1 MNYIQALQTFL
12 QNDPEISALVG
23 KRVWFLRMP
32 AKVEKPYIIFNEQE
46 RSPALLNNEDY
57 ESGRDAFPVLIDV
70 VVEYQQA
77 HMGREIR
84 QKIREKIWNFNG
96 QLTVNNEEWKDNE
109 SKTQWEGQISF
120 LRFLACDYAVDT
132 DGVMRGGLYLFKQ
145 ARKWS

>member
-1 MNYIQALQTFL
+1 MNYIQALQAFL

-46 RSPALLNNEDY
+46 RSPVLLNNEDY
-57 ESGRDAFPVLIDV
+57 ESGRDVFPVLIDV
-70 VVEYQQA
+70 VVDYQQA
-77 HMGREIR
+77 HIGREIR
-84 QKIREKIWNFNG
+84 QKIREKIGNFNG
-96 QLTVNNEEWKDNE
+96 EMHGR
-109 SKTQWEGQISF
+109 EGQISF

>member
-1 MNYIQALQTFL
+1 MNYIQALQAFL
-12 QNDPEISALVG
+12 QNDPEISAFVG

-70 VVEYQQA
+70 VVDYQQA

-96 QLTVNNEEWKDNE
+96 AMYGR
-109 SKTQWEGQISF
+109 EGQISF
-120 LRFLACDYAVDT
+120 LRFLACDYSVDT

>member
-1 MNYIQALQTFL
+1 MNYIQALQAFL

-70 VVEYQQA
+70 VVDYQQA
-77 HMGREIR
+77 HIGREIR
-84 QKIREKIWNFNG
+84 QKIREKIWNFNW
-96 QLTVNNEEWKDNE
+96 QLLVNNEQWT
-109 SKTQWEGQISF
+109 STWEGQISF
-120 LRFLACDYAVDT
+120 LRFLACDYSVDT

-145 ARKWS
+145 ARQWS

>member
-1 MNYIQALQTFL
+1 MNYIQALQAFL

-70 VVEYQQA
+70 VVDYQQA
-77 HMGREIR
+77 HIGREIR
-84 QKIREKIWNFNG
+84 QKIREKIWNFNW
-96 QLTVNNEEWKDNE
+96 QLPVNNEQW
-109 SKTQWEGQISF
+109 TAWEGQISF

-145 ARKWS
+145 ARQWS

>member
-1 MNYIQALQTFL
+1 MNYIQALQAFL

-46 RSPALLNNEDY
+46 RSPVLLNNEDY
-57 ESGRDAFPVLIDV
+57 ESGRDVFPVLIDV
-70 VVEYQQA
+70 VVDYQQA
-77 HMGREIR
+77 HIGREIR
-84 QKIREKIWNFNG
+84 QKIREKIGNFNG
-96 QLTVNNEEWKDNE
+96 AMHGR
-109 SKTQWEGQISF
+109 EGQISF
-120 LRFLACDYAVDT
+120 LRFLACDYAVAT